1 MEKIGKPSV
10 GVAPCGSTCLIL
22 KIFSGIR
29 CPQSLC
35 DFLFF
40 QLLNVRS
47 LGIKRYEMEGQHVI
61 LYLDEIDKVS
71 FSFKIYQSAV
81 VKKTKP
87 AAVTVYDYYE
97 TGKETDWR
105 QKGVLYGENH
115 LLYDFMPYSI
125 HPKDHTPTT
134 RPDHNTGNS
143 VPYSFRTVH
152 GFFYVL
158 QNREQ

>member
-1 MEKIGKPSV
+1 
-10 GVAPCGSTCLIL
+10 
-22 KIFSGIR
+22 
-29 CPQSLC
+29 
-35 DFLFF
+35 
-40 QLLNVRS
+40 
-47 LGIKRYEMEGQHVI
+47 MEGQHVI

-81 VKKTKP
+81 VKETKP

-105 QKGVLYGENH
+105 QKGVLYGESH
-115 LLYDFMPYSI
+115 LLYDFAKPYSI

-143 VPYSFRTVH
+143 VSYSFRTVH
-152 GFFYVL
+152 GFFYVP
-158 QNREQ
+158 QNREQWRIAKRGLPFLSRTLGSLTICSCDYKGSTFYSFI